1 MICEFK
7 RSTFKHERCEIV
19 NCFLSNIKASP
30 QKSNIVVSKLLN
42 LEMTS
47 VYCLFSKKISEGS
60 FVCNPTGKNKD
71 RFCKNQSAP
80 LFTKSFSALD
90 QLCVTSHKT
99 GKLWRNFCRN
109 RPLGLRRRARGF
121 RTHSKLF
128 LVFHLTMDISKILPL
143 AFAIRH
149 QKRQKIS
156 ILNHQY
162 FPPYFSL

>member
-1 MICEFK
+1 MIKLNDVIC
-7 RSTFKHERCEIV
+7 KH
-19 NCFLSNIKASP
+19 N
-30 QKSNIVVSKLLN
+30 KLL
-42 LEMTS
+42 LFTKFAS
-47 VYCLFSKKISEGS
+47 VKHTPFLIPVFD
-60 FVCNPTGKNKD
+60 NKD